1 MTMYQF
7 DDETSRTDGTAIAL
21 AAMRRGDVIGLNADS
36 SYALATDAFSP
47 RGLKTIRSLKGRA
60 DLITPILIGRVI
72 NLEGI
77 LTKVTPE
84 MHLLMEAFWPG
95 PLTFL
100 ATPQP
105 SLAWEATRDA
115 ISVRMPSNEW
125 TRELAYEL
133 GPMVAVAASRGSHA
147 APTTAT
153 QGSEI
158 WGSDV
163 PIWLNSGAAHSDLQS
178 TVIDVRSDRPN
189 IVRLGSL
196 TASTLRGV
204 VPGIT
209 MIAN

>member
-1 MTMYQF
+1 
-7 DDETSRTDGTAIAL
+7 
-21 AAMRRGDVIGLNADS
+21 
-36 SYALATDAFSP
+36 
-47 RGLKTIRSLKGRA
+47 
-60 DLITPILIGRVI
+60 
-72 NLEGI
+72 
-77 LTKVTPE
+77 
-84 MHLLMEAFWPG
+84 
-95 PLTFL
+95 
-100 ATPQP
+100 
-105 SLAWEATRDA
+105 
-115 ISVRMPSNEW
+115 
-125 TRELAYEL
+125 
-133 GPMVAVAASRGSHA
+133 MVAVAASRGSHA

-163 PIWLNSGAAHSDLQS
+163 PLWLNSGAAHSDLQS